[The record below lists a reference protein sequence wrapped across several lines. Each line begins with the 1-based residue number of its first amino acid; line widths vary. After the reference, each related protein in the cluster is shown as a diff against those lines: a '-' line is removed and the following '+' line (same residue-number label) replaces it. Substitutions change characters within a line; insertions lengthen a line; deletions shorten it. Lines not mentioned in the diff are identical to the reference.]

1 MKRALTFV
9 LLLFILVFIP
19 IQSSK
24 AYTTTGTLN
33 NKTLTSDIAIKDG
46 DVVMIA
52 YTDSVS
58 SKTHNNME
66 IYNINRL
73 DNFMKNMD
81 KGKKDNIRIVD
92 YAKDITGTWINKLYE
107 LKYDGNKIIYFEYD
121 TYSNPNAFIPS
132 QSSIYNKIIKRDL
145 LDTISYRIC
154 GSENEIKNDNCAKLI
169 SFYKSSIIDK
179 KE

>member
-1 MKRALTFV
+1 MRRAFTFV

-19 IQSSK
+19 IQNFK
-24 AYTTTGTLN
+24 AYDATGALN

-46 DVVMIA
+46 DVVMIS

-58 SKTHNNME
+58 SKTHSDME
-66 IYNINRL
+66 IYNINKL
-73 DNFMKNMD
+73 DDFMKNMD
-81 KGKKDNIRIVD
+81 KRKKDNIRIVE
-92 YAKDITGTWINKLYE
+92 YGKNVTGTWVNKLFE
-107 LKYDGNKIIYFEYD
+107 LKYDGKKLIDIEYD

-132 QSSIYNKIIKRDL
+132 QPSIYNKIIKRNL
-145 LDTISYRIC
+145 PDTISYRIC
-154 GSENEIKNDNCAKLI
+154 GSENEIKSDDCAKLI